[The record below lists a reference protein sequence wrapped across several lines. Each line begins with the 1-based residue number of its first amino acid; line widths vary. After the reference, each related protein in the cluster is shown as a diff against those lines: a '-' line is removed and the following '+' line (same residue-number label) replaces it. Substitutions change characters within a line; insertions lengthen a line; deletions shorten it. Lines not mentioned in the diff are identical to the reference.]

1 MFGSPAMRDY
11 PLSLPLLKDSMAEP
25 SFMTRKKTPA
35 ETRSA
40 PTATVSPEKAVINIA
55 VSDIRYLPY
64 TVSMS
69 PNGASTGSTT
79 APWYHREKVNMEPE
93 PE

>member
-1 MFGSPAMRDY
+1 
-11 PLSLPLLKDSMAEP
+11 
-25 SFMTRKKTPA
+25 MTRKKTPA

-64 TVSMS
+64 YGVDV
-69 PNGASTGSTT
+69 PKWGLY
-79 APWYHREKVNMEPE
+79 W
-93 PE
+93 